1 MKFKLIVC
9 VNEKNVIGR
18 NGNLLFHI
26 KNDLKNFKRMTTDNV
41 VIMGRKTFESLP
53 NQKPLPNR
61 INIIITSDFDY
72 SVDENENVYIVH
84 NIPEALDLCEAFF
97 SDKELFVIGG
107 GTIYNQ
113 FIEQGLIDEA
123 MVTRVNDD
131 SLEDGD
137 VTIETPWSDLNAWK
151 VYYESYTQRQRTE
164 GEDITYKFIV
174 YKKNE
179 KD

>member
-53 NQKPLPNR
+53 NHKPLPNR
-61 INIIITSDFDY
+61 INIIITRDSEY
-72 SVDENENVYIVH
+72 SVDVNDNVYIVH
-84 NIPEALDLCEAFF
+84 NIPEALDLCESSF

-107 GTIYNQ
+107 STIYNQ

-123 MVTRVNDD
+123 IVTRVNDD

-137 VTIETPWSDLNAWK
+137 ATIEAPWNDLNAWK
-151 VYYESYTQRQRTE
+151 VYYESDNQCQKTD

-174 YKKNE
+174 YKK
-179 KD
+179 K

>member
-1 MKFKLIVC
+1 MDFKLIVC

-18 NGNLLFHI
+18 NGNLLFNI

-61 INIIITSDFDY
+61 VNIIITSDLDY
-72 SVDENENVYIVH
+72 SVEKSANVYIVH
-84 NIPEALDLCEAFF
+84 NIDEVLELCEAFF
-97 SDKELFVIGG
+97 NDRELFVIGG

-113 FIEQGLIDEA
+113 FIEKDLIDEV

-131 SLEDGD
+131 SFEVGD
-137 VTIETPWSDLNAWK
+137 VTIETPWEGSDGWK
-151 VYYESYTQRQRTE
+151 LYYESYTQRQRTE
-164 GEDITYKFIV
+164 ADDITYKFMV
-174 YKKNE
+174 YKKN
-179 KD
+179 K

>member
-53 NQKPLPNR
+53 NHKPLPNR
-61 INIIITSDFDY
+61 INIIITRDSEYSSDGND
-72 SVDENENVYIVH
+72 NVYVAH
-84 NIPEALDLCEAFF
+84 DIPEALDLCWTLF

-113 FIEQGLIDEA
+113 FIKQGLIDEA
-123 MVTRVNDD
+123 MVTLVNDD

-137 VTIETPWSDLNAWK
+137 ATIEAPWNDSNTWK
-151 VYYESYTQRQRTE
+151 VYYESDTQCQKTD

-174 YKKNE
+174 YKK
-179 KD
+179 K

>member
-26 KNDLKNFKRMTTDNV
+26 KSDLRNFKRMTTGNV

-53 NQKPLPNR
+53 NHKPLPNR
-61 INIIITSDFDY
+61 INIIITRDSEY
-72 SVDENENVYIVH
+72 SVDGNDNVYIVH
-84 NIPEALDLCEAFF
+84 DIPQALGLCWAFF

-107 GTIYNQ
+107 STIYNQ

-123 MVTRVNDD
+123 MVTLVNDD
-131 SLEDGD
+131 SFEDGD
-137 VTIETPWSDLNAWK
+137 TTIEAPWNDSNAWK
-151 VYYESYTQRQRTE
+151 VYYESDTQCQKTD

-174 YKKNE
+174 YKK
-179 KD
+179 K